1 MLRKEFSL
9 INSKFNEF
17 LFAPVGE
24 EANGMTLSVMSA
36 FSRLG
41 MDPWRE
47 AALLAD
53 LPKDKAIE
61 SLAPT
66 IARFSE
72 ARWAQADTQ
81 AIATRLI
88 AFLPRIGIIPS
99 RSTAAAEHTKP
110 NARTT
115 SLLIFL
121 IASAVFFTAAAAWRQ
136 ASQSDGGV
144 ATETSA
150 PSHRVE
156 APIGGSQK
164 PD

>member
-17 LFAPVGE
+17 LFASVGE
-24 EANGMTLSVMSA
+24 EANGMTLNVMSA

-41 MDPWRE
+41 MDPWHE

-88 AFLPRIGIIPS
+88 AFLPRNGIIPS
-99 RSTAAAEHTKP
+99 RSTAATGPPKP
-110 NARTT
+110 NARMA

-121 IASAVFFTAAAAWRQ
+121 IASAVFFTVAAVRHE
-136 ASQSDGGV
+136 ASESDDGV

-150 PSHRVE
+150 PGHRVE
-156 APIGGSQK
+156 VPIGGSQK